1 MAAWTVWALLGL
13 YPLAGTPWYALSAP
27 AFANISA
34 GGLRVLARNASAPGN
49 AFVSSIALN
58 GVRLAAPFARHA
70 DLLTPPALLEFVM
83 TDAPVPWDYTAPV

>member
-13 YPLAGTPWYALSAP
+13 YPLAGTPWYALAAP
-27 AFANISA
+27 AFANVSA

-49 AFVSSIALN
+49 TFVSSIALN

-70 DLLTPPALLEFVM
+70 DLLTPPALLGS
-83 TDAPVPWDYTAPV
+83 TRCT